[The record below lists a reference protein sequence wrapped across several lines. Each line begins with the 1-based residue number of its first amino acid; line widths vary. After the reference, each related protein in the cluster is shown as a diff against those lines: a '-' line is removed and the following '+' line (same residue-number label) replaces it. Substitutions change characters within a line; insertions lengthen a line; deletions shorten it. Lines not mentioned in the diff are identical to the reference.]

1 MYDFPNRLRHLREIN
16 GMDRKEFAAKIN
28 ASVSTISRYENN
40 KMVPTL
46 ETARLIAEIFGTT
59 LDWLAGDGNLEDYK
73 GEM

>member
-1 MYDFPNRLRHLREIN
+1 
-16 GMDRKEFAAKIN
+16 MDRKEFAAKIN